1 MIKLLILLII
11 FTFVRSNKIFY
22 LNYLSIPN
30 DIKQIINNV

>member
-11 FTFVRSNKIFY
+11 FTLVRSNNIFY

-30 DIKQIINNV
+30 DIKEIINNV